1 MKKINVILLMAGSST
16 RANLTCNKIMYQ
28 INQKPLFC
36 YSLEK
41 FINLKQEL
49 NINKIILVVNKN
61 LIEETQDIINQY
73 DKDNINIEIIIGGT
87 TRPESVRNAIRISK
101 DIDAVIIHDAAR
113 PVTNIIDIKNL
124 VLNTKKVGTLY
135 HPVTDTIKQYDL
147 TTMTLDRN
155 NLYAVTTP
163 QYFDKELFDTI
174 LNPVIDDEYIT
185 DETILFE
192 DTYNIEYTKETTN
205 NIKVTTKEDLDY
217 IIYLLTSQNE
227 YKIGHSYDFHP
238 FELNRPLILGG
249 VKIESP
255 FGLSGHSDADALYH
269 SVTEAILGA
278 LSKQDIGTHYPD
290 NDNKYLNID
299 SSYFVKDVYTKL
311 VSEGYKIIN
320 IDIMIY
326 LEKPNLKNYKKLMV
340 NNLQKLLNC
349 EYINVKA
356 TTLEKQGLIGTNQ
369 GIGVETVVLIQKNK

>member
-1 MKKINVILLMAGSST
+1 M
-16 RANLTCNKIMYQ
+16 
-28 INQKPLFC
+28 
-36 YSLEK
+36 
-41 FINLKQEL
+41 
-49 NINKIILVVNKN
+49 NKN

-217 IIYLLTSQNE
+217 IIYLLT
-227 YKIGHSYDFHP
+227 
-238 FELNRPLILGG
+238 
-249 VKIESP
+249 
-255 FGLSGHSDADALYH
+255 
-269 SVTEAILGA
+269 
-278 LSKQDIGTHYPD
+278 
-290 NDNKYLNID
+290 
-299 SSYFVKDVYTKL
+299 
-311 VSEGYKIIN
+311 
-320 IDIMIY
+320 
-326 LEKPNLKNYKKLMV
+326 
-340 NNLQKLLNC
+340 
-349 EYINVKA
+349 
-356 TTLEKQGLIGTNQ
+356 
-369 GIGVETVVLIQKNK
+369 